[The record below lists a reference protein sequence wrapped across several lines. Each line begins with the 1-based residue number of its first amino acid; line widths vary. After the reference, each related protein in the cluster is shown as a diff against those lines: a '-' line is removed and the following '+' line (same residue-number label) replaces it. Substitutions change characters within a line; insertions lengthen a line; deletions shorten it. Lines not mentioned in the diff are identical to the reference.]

1 MKPPMKV
8 DNYLC
13 FVLAMFFAVCAVCV
27 ASPAGAKEFAG
38 PREQFRALGVEDAY
52 FDRLADGGP
61 MTRHERETLLRILF
75 RLRIFPPVDLDSW
88 AMDADLLETA
98 IQRPKDYRGLIFRLH
113 GRVTDIR
120 PFTPPPEA
128 AERYELKKYYRCRL
142 KLDALEK
149 PIIVYTE
156 NVPKQWQRGAKPN
169 ASCGALGVFLKL
181 ATPAGATAGSAG
193 ATAGSVG
200 ATAGSAGATAGSAG
214 ATAGSSSSAGATPVF
229 VAPRLA
235 WYQNNLLGRL
245 GMDTG
250 LFDTVE
256 DRKPLTKKDRAAFYE
271 MLVAVGRTKPGQLLR
286 QAEAKLPKIPAKWRE
301 TNRKGQEFYSVVPL
315 FNKPN
320 TQRGRLV
327 ALRGTARLVEE
338 VFVDEPDL
346 VAQYGIDHYY
356 QLMLFTGDSQ
366 GNPLTFCVRELPE
379 GMPHGNIP
387 NYGESVQ
394 VAGFFFKVWSYPIR
408 RRSDEALSP
417 GESKTRDQL
426 SPLLIGR
433 SLVWRP
439 PPKPTDQ
446 TRANVIVGGLFIAA
460 MIVVWVVAWQSM
472 RRERRWIDQAIG
484 GPPKNFSPPEES

>member
-1 MKPPMKV
+1 MKPPMKA

-13 FVLAMFFAVCAVCV
+13 FVLAMFFAVCAVCAVCV
-27 ASPAGAKEFAG
+27 ASPAGTKEFAG

-52 FDRLADGGP
+52 FDRLADGGS
-61 MTRHERETLLRILF
+61 MTQHERETLLRILF

-98 IQRPKDYRGLIFRLH
+98 IQRPKDYRGLIFRLR
-113 GRVTDIR
+113 GRVTDVR
-120 PFTPPPEA
+120 PFNPPPEA

-181 ATPAGATAGSAG
+181 SKPAE
-193 ATAGSVG
+193 
-200 ATAGSAGATAGSAG
+200 ATAGSAG

-235 WYQNNLLGRL
+235 WYPNNLLGRL
-245 GMDTG
+245 GMDAG
-250 LFDTVE
+250 LLDTVE
-256 DRKPLTKKDRAAFYE
+256 NQEPLTEKDHAAFYE
-271 MLVAVGRTKPGQLLR
+271 MLAAVGRTKPGRLLR
-286 QAEAKLPKIPAKWRE
+286 QAEANLPKIPAKWRW
-301 TNRKGQEFYSVVPL
+301 TNRKGQELYSVVPL
-315 FNKPN
+315 FNDPKS
-320 TQRGRLV
+320 QLGRLV

-338 VFVDEPDL
+338 VFVDEPDI
-346 VAQYGIDHYY
+346 VAQYGVDHYY
-356 QLMLFTGDSQ
+356 QLMLFTDDSQ

-387 NYGESVQ
+387 RYGESVL
-394 VAGFFFKVWSYPIR
+394 VAGFFFKTWSYPVR
-408 RRSDEALSP
+408 RQSDEALSP
-417 GESKTRDQL
+417 GESKTRLQL

-433 SLVWRP
+433 SLVWHP

-472 RRERRWIDQAIG
+472 RRERRWVDQAIG